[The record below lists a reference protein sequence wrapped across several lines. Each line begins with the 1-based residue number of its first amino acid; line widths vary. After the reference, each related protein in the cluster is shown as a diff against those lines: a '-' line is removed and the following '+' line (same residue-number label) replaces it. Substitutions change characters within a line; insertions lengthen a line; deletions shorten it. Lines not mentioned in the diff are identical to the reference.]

1 METPPLSPQLS
12 HLIAEFEAA
21 TERVTRMQREY
32 SDEQWQRRPGPD
44 RWSAIECIW
53 HLNRSSEEM
62 LPRIRESM
70 AGLAGK
76 PKYHDDY
83 RLDFIG
89 WFLVKGLAS
98 KGRFSKFKTN
108 PSFVPK
114 QELNVQS
121 VLDRFQSLQREMLL
135 AIRDAEGLPLGN
147 GRVQSAFNARVN
159 YSTYSAF
166 KILAV
171 HQHRHLDQ
179 AERAAMGK

>member
-1 METPPLSPQLS
+1 MTTLSPQLS
-12 HLIAEFEAA
+12 KLVSEFSSA
-21 TERVTRMQREY
+21 TERVAKMQSKY
-32 SDEQWQRRPGPD
+32 SEDDWQRKPGSE

-76 PKYHDDY
+76 PKYHDHY

-89 WFLVKGLAS
+89 WFLVKGLGS
-98 KGRFSKFKTN
+98 KGRFTKFKTN

-121 VLDRFQSLQREMLL
+121 VLERFQSLQRDMIL
-135 AIRDAEGLPLGN
+135 AIHDADGLPLGN

-166 KILAV
+166 HILAV
-171 HQHRHLDQ
+171 HEHRHLDQ
-179 AERAAMGK
+179 AERAAQK